1 MYGGKSMAIENDD
14 KNSIHWEISE
24 EDFRNA
30 KIDCFVLEGEEKM
43 LVGLRYGKDK
53 SNTRVLALAKGNFK
67 NVGIREVTK
76 AFQKMIIN
84 PTLDQI
90 NEKSASK
97 EKSVNIDNISL
108 EEIAQMCDGD
118 LEVTKQC
125 QILLDKLRSGDF
137 DVFKNGEKLELP
149 KTDVYK
155 DHHVY
160 HVMSEQAAKRVVSM
174 ETKKGFTE
182 YWKYLRELKKSDP
195 EQYDKIN
202 HGRNLLD
209 AITKFET
216 LGMEIKANDITD
228 VEKAK
233 AVEMYLNQVP
243 NFDVSSI
250 LEYMATSK
258 NEKYQ
263 GLANYL
269 EKVKEGDKDYVLKI
283 RSLFNTGKLMS
294 NEYQNENEEDINL
307 YCDLMNK
314 FDIGFRLDAFK
325 EQWQED
331 VENIKLGKE
340 LPTVK
345 GDADGGFVVLEKEEP
360 GREDEGK

>member
-1 MYGGKSMAIENDD
+1 MAIENDD

-182 YWKYLRELKKSDP
+182 YWKYLRELKK
-195 EQYDKIN
+195 
-202 HGRNLLD
+202 
-209 AITKFET
+209 AI
-216 LGMEIKANDITD
+216 
-228 VEKAK
+228 
-233 AVEMYLNQVP
+233 Q
-243 NFDVSSI
+243 SS
-250 LEYMATSK
+250 M
-258 NEKYQ
+258 
-263 GLANYL
+263 
-269 EKVKEGDKDYVLKI
+269 
-283 RSLFNTGKLMS
+283 
-294 NEYQNENEEDINL
+294 
-307 YCDLMNK
+307 
-314 FDIGFRLDAFK
+314 
-325 EQWQED
+325 
-331 VENIKLGKE
+331 IKLIM
-340 LPTVK
+340 
-345 GDADGGFVVLEKEEP
+345 EEIY
-360 GREDEGK
+360 

>member
-1 MYGGKSMAIENDD
+1 
-14 KNSIHWEISE
+14 
-24 EDFRNA
+24 
-30 KIDCFVLEGEEKM
+30 
-43 LVGLRYGKDK
+43 
-53 SNTRVLALAKGNFK
+53 
-67 NVGIREVTK
+67 
-76 AFQKMIIN
+76 
-84 PTLDQI
+84 
-90 NEKSASK
+90 
-97 EKSVNIDNISL
+97 
-108 EEIAQMCDGD
+108 
-118 LEVTKQC
+118 
-125 QILLDKLRSGDF
+125 
-137 DVFKNGEKLELP
+137 
-149 KTDVYK
+149 
-155 DHHVY
+155 
-160 HVMSEQAAKRVVSM
+160 
-174 ETKKGFTE
+174 
-182 YWKYLRELKKSDP
+182 
-195 EQYDKIN
+195 
-202 HGRNLLD
+202 
-209 AITKFET
+209 
-216 LGMEIKANDITD
+216 MEIKANDITD